1 MPLWLRPLY
10 TSKIIIDDNLDLWF
24 MIQLMSK
31 IGHDSC
37 HWNIWISNVELSNR
51 RENYYYKWH
60 RISEQGKNVLKWKC
74 LLFPFTEQ
82 KTAKVVVHRTKYG
95 APHTRWFNGQ
105 DLTSHLYTN
114 HLWCIIIFIH
124 SPLSLTSISRPPS
137 FSLPMPELSWIFPV
151 IYEIS

>member
-1 MPLWLRPLY
+1 
-10 TSKIIIDDNLDLWF
+10 

-37 HWNIWISNVELSNR
+37 HWNIWISKVELINIR
-51 RENYYYKWH
+51 KIVIINKWY

-74 LLFPFTEQ
+74 LPFSFTKQ

-137 FSLPMPELSWIFPV
+137 FSLPMPELSFPV
-151 IYEIS
+151 ASK